1 MMTSD
6 NKTHV
11 KPRYIII
18 GCNIDNPYRE
28 FNLKQMTKEEAV
40 SMCEDRDKLVGAIVK
55 GHHITIFEVGI
66 WYLKEYEFIFGE
78 EFEYSGNSLDYIH
91 VDPAKPMLTVIH
103 IIKDPTQSTQYNRY
117 HCIDTD
123 GTEYMLSSMELV
135 RYNLTNVRV
144 YIEEG
149 HRHPNDNPNIHP
161 QIKVETIGSK
171 IPEYTI
177 SQLNDITAEADEE
190 DKSEFKAL
198 QKKVM
203 QLDQIIGLYKDFDI
217 DWNTQTLLAS
227 RATNEELDIPEKFP
241 PVKFIGPEVM
251 LEVHAEKLEI
261 PDIIEAIGELSFSG
275 SSIKELVIGPSLK
288 RIGEDAFESITIEKL
303 TLNCREDIALETSL
317 GCSWRNLKEINIG
330 PEVNHI
336 ERFLETSGYEH
347 AYHGVFHWLQ
357 SINVSPENPY
367 YTSIDGVLYNKD
379 VTKLLHFPHCLRLE
393 HYVMPDTVKEIKEII
408 SPDEGPFQ
416 NRKILKSVKLSD
428 GLTSLPLQAFAGA
441 ESLEYVDLGKGIKEI
456 KEFESLC
463 TESLKIVR
471 FYDNLHLDVKALHTS
486 FEKENN
492 KVYFLT
498 AFEGE
503 EPEYSI
509 KGSFEFS
516 YIHPV
521 FVHMPIRESYKQ
533 RVPFYYKPARV
544 ISREDYSYF
553 DKYIFNRP
561 GTMKEMEEACKN
573 N

>member
-1 MMTSD
+1 
-6 NKTHV
+6 
-11 KPRYIII
+11 
-18 GCNIDNPYRE
+18 
-28 FNLKQMTKEEAV
+28 
-40 SMCEDRDKLVGAIVK
+40 
-55 GHHITIFEVGI
+55 
-66 WYLKEYEFIFGE
+66 
-78 EFEYSGNSLDYIH
+78 
-91 VDPAKPMLTVIH
+91 
-103 IIKDPTQSTQYNRY
+103 
-117 HCIDTD
+117 
-123 GTEYMLSSMELV
+123 
-135 RYNLTNVRV
+135 
-144 YIEEG
+144 
-149 HRHPNDNPNIHP
+149 
-161 QIKVETIGSK
+161 
-171 IPEYTI
+171 
-177 SQLNDITAEADEE
+177 
-190 DKSEFKAL
+190 
-198 QKKVM
+198 
-203 QLDQIIGLYKDFDI
+203 
-217 DWNTQTLLAS
+217 
-227 RATNEELDIPEKFP
+227 
-241 PVKFIGPEVM
+241 
-251 LEVHAEKLEI
+251 
-261 PDIIEAIGELSFSG
+261 
-275 SSIKELVIGPSLK
+275 
-288 RIGEDAFESITIEKL
+288 
-303 TLNCREDIALETSL
+303 
-317 GCSWRNLKEINIG
+317 
-330 PEVNHI
+330 
-336 ERFLETSGYEH
+336 
-347 AYHGVFHWLQ
+347 
-357 SINVSPENPY
+357 
-367 YTSIDGVLYNKD
+367 
-379 VTKLLHFPHCLRLE
+379 
-393 HYVMPDTVKEIKEII
+393 MPDTVKEIKEII